1 MTEIVAS
8 QTPPVLEGHVPSEK
22 EKKYDRQL
30 RLWAAS
36 GQAALESAN
45 ILLFNTGSGTVGVE
59 ALKNLVLPGIGR
71 FAIIDDATVSEADLG
86 VNFFLDESTLGRSR
100 AQSCTELLLELN
112 PEVQGEWFPKDQ
124 QEPLE
129 LDKILAASPT
139 FTMILYT
146 SPIDPA
152 HLEVLQSYGNK
163 HLTPLLAIH
172 SAGLYSYF
180 RASLPGT
187 FPIVDTHPDEASTTD
202 LRLLSPWPELREFS
216 ARMTK
221 DLDTM
226 DNHEH
231 GHIPYV
237 VILLHHLE
245 QWKDGH
251 GEYPK
256 NYAEKTQFRKMV
268 ADGARRDNPEGGEEN
283 FDEAVAA
290 VVKTVVPTSLPP
302 SLKEVFDYT
311 HAQPIEQK
319 SGFWIIADAVRQF
332 YETHNCLPLPGNV
345 PDMKAQ
351 SKVYIELQSIYKTK
365 ARQDVAEVLGT
376 VRQSPGGEDVDPG
389 EVELFC
395 KNAAFVKL
403 INSGDTGADRLAKVA
418 NEELENDLTTEVTMM
433 PLSLIPIYLALFA
446 TSHNAQA
453 SSEDILKSIGDT
465 VPNAANN
472 ERLVKMSKEVARAGG
487 GELHNTSALTGGMVA
502 QEVIKIITKQ
512 YIPVDNTC
520 IFDGISSRC
529 QVLRL

>member
-1 MTEIVAS
+1 MTEIVAT
-8 QTPPVLEGHVPSEK
+8 QTPPILEGHVPSEK

-59 ALKNLVLPGIGR
+59 ALKNLVLPGIGS
-71 FAIIDDATVSEADLG
+71 FTIIDDATVQEADLG
-86 VNFFLDESTLGRSR
+86 VNFFLDENSLGKSR

-112 PEVQGEWFPKDQ
+112 PEVRGEWFPKNK
-124 QEPLE
+124 EPLE
-129 LDKILAASPT
+129 LNNILAASST
-139 FTMILYT
+139 FTMIMYT
-146 SPIDPA
+146 LPIDPA
-152 HLEVLQSYGNK
+152 HLKVLENYGTT

-180 RASLPGT
+180 RASLPGP

-202 LRLLSPWPELREFS
+202 LRLLSPWPELRQFS
-216 ARMTK
+216 AQMTK
-221 DLDTM
+221 DLSTM

-237 VILLHHLE
+237 VILLHYLE
-245 QWKDGH
+245 QWKDTH
-251 GEYPK
+251 GDYPQ
-256 NYAEKTQFRKMV
+256 NYGEKTEFRKMV

-290 VVKTVVPTSLPP
+290 VVKTVVPASLPS

-311 HAQPIEQK
+311 HAQPIEQR

-332 YETHNCLPLPGNV
+332 YTKHNCLPLPGNV

-351 SKVYIELQSIYKTK
+351 SKVYIQLQSIYKAK
-365 ARQDVAEVLGT
+365 ARQDVAEVLGM
-376 VRQSPGGEDVDPG
+376 VRQIPGGEDVDPE

-403 INSGDTGADRLAKVA
+403 VNSGATGADHLARVA
-418 NEELENDLTTEVTMM
+418 NEELENDVSMEDMMM

-453 SSEDILKSIGDT
+453 SSEEILKSIGET
-465 VPNAANN
+465 VPNAAKN
-472 ERLVKMSKEVARAGG
+472 ERLVKISKEVARAGG
-487 GELHNTSALTGGMVA
+487 GELHNISALTGGMVA

-529 QVLRL
+529 QVIRL